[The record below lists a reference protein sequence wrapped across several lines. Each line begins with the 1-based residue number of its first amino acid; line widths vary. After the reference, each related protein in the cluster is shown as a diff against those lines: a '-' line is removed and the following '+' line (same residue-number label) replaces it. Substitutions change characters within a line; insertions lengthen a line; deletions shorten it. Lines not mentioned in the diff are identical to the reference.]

1 MTQITLMPTMSHLR
15 QVLPLALT
23 LFVLWLILSGKFDA
37 FHVAM
42 GAGSALCVAL
52 GTRRLL
58 LLPPDIGP
66 PGVHPA
72 NALPLRFLGYV
83 PWLIW
88 QIIVSSLQVAYVVL
102 HPRMPIQPR
111 LLRFDTSFPH
121 VLAQLTLATSI
132 TLTPGTVTLD
142 VENDEFLVHA
152 LTDTSAQGLEP
163 NGGPMHQ
170 RVAALFQPSH
180 TGRDTRPTR

>member
-1 MTQITLMPTMSHLR
+1 MPTLSHLR
-15 QVLPLALT
+15 QVLPLALA
-23 LFVLWLILSGKFDA
+23 LFIVWLILSGKFDA
-37 FHVAM
+37 FHVSM
-42 GAGSALCVAL
+42 GAVSALCVAL

-58 LLPPDIGP
+58 ILPPDIGP
-66 PGVHPA
+66 PGTPLA
-72 NALPLRFLGYV
+72 KALPLRFLGYV
-83 PWLIW
+83 PWLSW
-88 QIIVSSLQVAYVVL
+88 QIIVSSLHVAYVVL

-111 LLRFDTSFPH
+111 LLRFDTAFPH

-142 VENDEFLVHA
+142 VDNDEFLVHA

-163 NGGPMHQ
+163 HGGAMHR

-180 TGRDTRPTR
+180 NGQDTRATP

>member
-1 MTQITLMPTMSHLR
+1 MPHLR

-37 FHVAM
+37 FHVSI
-42 GAGSALCVAL
+42 GAVSALCVAL

-58 LLPPDIGP
+58 LLPPAIGP
-66 PGVHPA
+66 PGTHPT
-72 NALPLRFLGYV
+72 NVLPLRFLGYI

-88 QIIVSSLQVAYVVL
+88 QIIVSSLHVAYVVL
-102 HPRMPIQPR
+102 HPKMPIQPR

-142 VENDEFLVHA
+142 VDNDEFLVHA
-152 LTDTSAQGLEP
+152 LTDTSAKGLEP
-163 NGGPMHQ
+163 QGGPMHR

-180 TGRDTRPTR
+180 TGQGTRSTR

>member
-1 MTQITLMPTMSHLR
+1 MSHLR
-15 QVLPLALT
+15 QVLPLALA

-37 FHVAM
+37 FHVSM
-42 GAGSALCVAL
+42 GAASALCVAL

-66 PGVHPA
+66 PGTQFA
-72 NALPLRFLGYV
+72 RALPLRFLLGYA
-83 PWLIW
+83 PWLVW
-88 QIIVSSLQVAYVVL
+88 QIVVSSLHVAYVVL

-111 LLRFDTSFPH
+111 LLRFDTAFSH
-121 VLAQLTLATSI
+121 VLGQLTLATSI

-142 VENDEFLVHA
+142 VDNDEFLVHA

-163 NGGPMHQ
+163 HGGAMHR
-170 RVAALFQPSH
+170 RVAALFQPSPS
-180 TGRDTRPTR
+180 GQGIRPTP

>member
-1 MTQITLMPTMSHLR
+1 MSHLR
-15 QVLPLALT
+15 QVLPLALA

-37 FHVAM
+37 FHVSI
-42 GAGSALCVAL
+42 GAASALCVAL

-58 LLPPDIGP
+58 LLPPDIGT
-66 PGVHPA
+66 PGTGTHLA
-72 NALPLRFLGYV
+72 NILPWRFLGYI

-88 QIIVSSLQVAYVVL
+88 QIIVSSLHVAYVVL

-111 LLRFDTSFPH
+111 LLRFHTTFPH

-142 VENDEFLVHA
+142 VDNDEFLVHA

-163 NGGPMHQ
+163 HGGVMHR
-170 RVAALFQPSH
+170 RVVALFQS
-180 TGRDTRPTR
+180 TQSDQGIRPTP

>member
-1 MTQITLMPTMSHLR
+1 MPTTSHLR
-15 QVLPLALT
+15 QVLPLALA
-23 LFVLWLILSGKFDA
+23 LFALWLILSGKFDA
-37 FHVAM
+37 FHVSM
-42 GAGSALCVAL
+42 GVVSALCVAL

-66 PGVHPA
+66 PGTHPTDV
-72 NALPLRFLGYV
+72 LSWRFLGYL

-88 QIIVSSLQVAYVVL
+88 QIIASSLHVAYVVL

-111 LLRFDTSFPH
+111 LLRFHTSFPH

-142 VENDEFLVHA
+142 VDNDEFLVHA

-163 NGGPMHQ
+163 HGGAMHR
-170 RVAALFQPSH
+170 RVAALFQSSR
-180 TGRDTRPTR
+180 TGQGTRSTG

>member
-1 MTQITLMPTMSHLR
+1 MPTMSHLR
-15 QVLPLALT
+15 QVLPLTLT
-23 LFVLWLILSGKFDA
+23 LFVFWLILSGKFDA
-37 FHVAM
+37 FHVSI
-42 GAGSALCVAL
+42 GAVSALCIAL

-66 PGVHPA
+66 PGMHPT
-72 NALPLRFLGYV
+72 NVLPLRFLGYI

-88 QIIVSSLQVAYVVL
+88 QIIVSSLYVAYVVL

-142 VENDEFLVHA
+142 VDDGEFLVHA

-163 NGGPMHQ
+163 HGGAMHR
-170 RVAALFQPSH
+170 RVAALFQLSS
-180 TGRDTRPTR
+180 TGQGTRSTR

>member
-1 MTQITLMPTMSHLR
+1 MPTLSHLR

-23 LFVLWLILSGKFDA
+23 LFGLWLVLSGKFDA
-37 FHVAM
+37 FHVSM
-42 GAGSALCVAL
+42 GAVSALCVAL

-58 LLPPDIGP
+58 LLPPDIGA
-66 PGVHPA
+66 PGTYPTEG
-72 NALPLRFLGYV
+72 LSWRFLGYL

-88 QIIVSSLQVAYVVL
+88 QIIVSSLHVAYVVL

-111 LLRFDTSFPH
+111 LLRFGTSFPH

-163 NGGPMHQ
+163 NGGAMHR
-170 RVAALFQPSH
+170 RVAALFQSSR
-180 TGRDTRPTR
+180 TGQGTRSTG

>member
-1 MTQITLMPTMSHLR
+1 MPTMSHLR
-15 QVLPLALT
+15 QVLPLALA
-23 LFVLWLILSGKFDA
+23 LFVVWLILSGKFDA
-37 FHVAM
+37 FHVSI
-42 GAGSALCVAL
+42 GAVSALCVAL

-58 LLPPDIGP
+58 LMPPDIGP
-66 PGVHPA
+66 PGAHPA

-83 PWLIW
+83 PWLGW
-88 QIIVSSLQVAYVVL
+88 QIIVSSLHVAYVVL

-142 VENDEFLVHA
+142 VDNDEFLVHA

-163 NGGPMHQ
+163 HGGAMHR
-170 RVAALFQPSH
+170 RVAALFQSSPAGH
-180 TGRDTRPTR
+180 GTRPTR

>member
-1 MTQITLMPTMSHLR
+1 MTQTTPMPTMSHLR

-37 FHVAM
+37 FHVSI
-42 GAGSALCVAL
+42 GAVSALCVAL

-66 PGVHPA
+66 PGVHPT
-72 NALPLRFLGYV
+72 NALPLRFLGYI

-88 QIIVSSLQVAYVVL
+88 QIIVSSLHVAYVVL
-102 HPRMPIQPR
+102 HPGMPIRPR

-142 VENDEFLVHA
+142 VDNDEFLVHA

-163 NGGPMHQ
+163 QGGAMHR
-170 RVAALFQPSH
+170 RVAALFQQSH
-180 TGRDTRPTR
+180 TSQGTRSTR

>member
-1 MTQITLMPTMSHLR
+1 MSHLR

-37 FHVAM
+37 FHVSI
-42 GAGSALCVAL
+42 GAVSALCVAL

-58 LLPPDIGP
+58 LLPPAIGP
-66 PGVHPA
+66 PGTHPT
-72 NALPLRFLGYV
+72 NVLPLRFLGYI

-88 QIIVSSLQVAYVVL
+88 QIIVSSLHVAYVVL
-102 HPRMPIQPR
+102 HPKMPIQPR

-142 VENDEFLVHA
+142 VDNDEFLVHA
-152 LTDTSAQGLEP
+152 LTDTSAKGLEP
-163 NGGPMHQ
+163 QGGPMHR

-180 TGRDTRPTR
+180 TGQGTRSTR

>member
-1 MTQITLMPTMSHLR
+1 MLHLR
-15 QVLPLALT
+15 QVLPLAVA

-37 FHVAM
+37 FHVIM
-42 GAGSALCVAL
+42 GAVSALCVAL
-52 GTRRLL
+52 GTRRLM

-66 PGVHPA
+66 PGTHPV
-72 NALPLRFLGYV
+72 NVLPLRFLGYI

-88 QIIVSSLQVAYVVL
+88 EIVVASLHVAYVVL

-111 LLRFDTSFPH
+111 LLRFHTSFPH

-142 VENDEFLVHA
+142 VDNDEFLVHA

-163 NGGPMHQ
+163 HGGAMH
-170 RVAALFQPSH
+170 RRMAALFRLSH
-180 TGRDTRPTR
+180 TGQGTRSTR

>member
-1 MTQITLMPTMSHLR
+1 MSHLR

-37 FHVAM
+37 FHVSI
-42 GAGSALCVAL
+42 GAVSALCVAL

-58 LLPPDIGP
+58 LLPPAIGP
-66 PGVHPA
+66 PGTHPT
-72 NALPLRFLGYV
+72 NVLPLRFLGYI

-88 QIIVSSLQVAYVVL
+88 QIVVSSLHVAYVVL
-102 HPRMPIQPR
+102 HPKMPIQPR

-142 VENDEFLVHA
+142 VDNDEFLVHA
-152 LTDTSAQGLEP
+152 LTDTSAKGLEP
-163 NGGPMHQ
+163 QGGPMHR

-180 TGRDTRPTR
+180 TGQGTRSTR

>member
-1 MTQITLMPTMSHLR
+1 MSHLR
-15 QVLPLALT
+15 QVLPLALA

-37 FHVAM
+37 FHVSM
-42 GAGSALCVAL
+42 GAASALCVAL

-66 PGVHPA
+66 PGTQFAKV
-72 NALPLRFLGYV
+72 LPLRFLLGYA
-83 PWLIW
+83 PWLVW
-88 QIIVSSLQVAYVVL
+88 QIVVSSLHVAYVVL

-111 LLRFDTSFPH
+111 LLRFDTAFPH

-142 VENDEFLVHA
+142 VDNDEFLVHA

-163 NGGPMHQ
+163 HGGVMHR
-170 RVAALFQPSH
+170 RVAALFQSSQSDQGIRSTP
-180 TGRDTRPTR
+180 

>member
-1 MTQITLMPTMSHLR
+1 MPTTSHLR
-15 QVLPLALT
+15 QVLPLALA
-23 LFVLWLILSGKFDA
+23 LFALWLILSGKFDA
-37 FHVAM
+37 FHVSI
-42 GAGSALCVAL
+42 GAASALCIAL

-66 PGVHPA
+66 PGTHPA
-72 NALPLRFLGYV
+72 NVLPLRFLGYI

-88 QIIVSSLQVAYVVL
+88 QIIASSLHVAYVVL

-111 LLRFDTSFPH
+111 LLRFHTSFPH

-142 VENDEFLVHA
+142 VDNDEFLVHA
-152 LTDTSAQGLEP
+152 LTGTSAQGLEP
-163 NGGPMHQ
+163 NGGTMHR
-170 RVAALFQPSH
+170 RVAALFQPSL
-180 TGRDTRPTR
+180 TGQGTRSTR

>member
-1 MTQITLMPTMSHLR
+1 MSHLR

-37 FHVAM
+37 FHVSI
-42 GAGSALCVAL
+42 GAVSALCVAL

-58 LLPPDIGP
+58 LLPPAIGP
-66 PGVHPA
+66 PGTHPT
-72 NALPLRFLGYV
+72 NVLPLRFLGYI

-88 QIIVSSLQVAYVVL
+88 QIIVSSLHVAYVVL
-102 HPRMPIQPR
+102 HPKMPIQPR

-142 VENDEFLVHA
+142 VDNDEFLVHA
-152 LTDTSAQGLEP
+152 LTDTSAKGLEP
-163 NGGPMHQ
+163 QGGPMHR

-180 TGRDTRPTR
+180 TGQGTRPTR

>member
-1 MTQITLMPTMSHLR
+1 MPTMSHPR

-23 LFVLWLILSGKFDA
+23 LFVFWLILSGKFDA
-37 FHVAM
+37 FHVSI
-42 GAGSALCVAL
+42 GAVSALCIAL

-66 PGVHPA
+66 PGRHPT
-72 NALPLRFLGYV
+72 NVLPLRFLGYI

-88 QIIVSSLQVAYVVL
+88 QIIVSSLYVAYVVL

-142 VENDEFLVHA
+142 VDDGEFLVHA

-163 NGGPMHQ
+163 HGGAMHR
-170 RVAALFQPSH
+170 RVAALFQLSS
-180 TGRDTRPTR
+180 TGQGTRSTR

>member
-1 MTQITLMPTMSHLR
+1 MSHLR
-15 QVLPLALT
+15 QVLPLALA

-37 FHVAM
+37 FHVSM
-42 GAGSALCVAL
+42 GVVSALCVAL

-66 PGVHPA
+66 PGTHPT
-72 NALPLRFLGYV
+72 NALSWRFLGYV
-83 PWLIW
+83 PWLVW
-88 QIIVSSLQVAYVVL
+88 QIIASSLYVAYVVL

-111 LLRFDTSFPH
+111 LLRFHTSFPH

-142 VENDEFLVHA
+142 VDNDEFLVHA
-152 LTDTSAQGLEP
+152 LTDTSARGLEP
-163 NGGPMHQ
+163 NGGAMRQ
-170 RVAALFQPSH
+170 RVAALYQPAH
-180 TGRDTRPTR
+180 TDQGTRSPR

>member
-1 MTQITLMPTMSHLR
+1 MPTMSHLR

-37 FHVAM
+37 FHVSI
-42 GAGSALCVAL
+42 GAVSALCVAL

-66 PGVHPA
+66 PGTHPT
-72 NALPLRFLGYV
+72 NVLPLRFLGYI

-88 QIIVSSLQVAYVVL
+88 QIIVSSLHVAYVVL
-102 HPRMPIQPR
+102 HPKMPIQPR
-111 LLRFDTSFPH
+111 LLRFDTAFPH

-142 VENDEFLVHA
+142 VDNDEFLVHA
-152 LTDTSAQGLEP
+152 LTDTSAKGLEP
-163 NGGPMHQ
+163 QGGPMHR

-180 TGRDTRPTR
+180 TGQGTRPTR

>member
-1 MTQITLMPTMSHLR
+1 MSHLR

-37 FHVAM
+37 FHVSI
-42 GAGSALCVAL
+42 GAVSALCVAL

-58 LLPPDIGP
+58 LLPPDIGR
-66 PGVHPA
+66 PGTHPT
-72 NALPLRFLGYV
+72 NVLPLRFLGYI

-88 QIIVSSLQVAYVVL
+88 QIIVSSLHVAYVVL
-102 HPRMPIQPR
+102 HPKMPIQPR

-142 VENDEFLVHA
+142 VDNDEFLVHA

-163 NGGPMHQ
+163 QGGPMHR

-180 TGRDTRPTR
+180 TGQGTRSTR

>member
-1 MTQITLMPTMSHLR
+1 MPTMSHLR

-23 LFVLWLILSGKFDA
+23 LFVFWLILSGKFDA
-37 FHVAM
+37 FHVSI
-42 GAGSALCVAL
+42 GAVSALCIAL

-66 PGVHPA
+66 PGMHPT
-72 NALPLRFLGYV
+72 NVLPLRFLGYI

-88 QIIVSSLQVAYVVL
+88 QIIVSSLYVAYVVL

-142 VENDEFLVHA
+142 VDDGEFLVHA

-163 NGGPMHQ
+163 HGGAMHR
-170 RVAALFQPSH
+170 RVAALFQLSS
-180 TGRDTRPTR
+180 TGQGTRSTR